1 MVKLLSA
8 KNNNVS
14 LLELESYKTRSLAN
28 DKAVLLDFVL
38 QGLA

>member
-1 MVKLLSA
+1 MVKPLLA

-14 LLELESYKTRSLAN
+14 LLELDSYKTRAVAN

-38 QGLA
+38 